1 MLLLQST
8 ASGTNVLGKSV
19 VYLLFILYLPS
30 NIMSGKHI
38 HSALFYIYLSHT
50 FITIFHNA
58 VYFHSIFAYIM

>member
-30 NIMSGKHI
+30 NIMSGK
-38 HSALFYIYLSHT
+38 FYIYLSHT